1 MNNCGEFLFVKNNK
15 ECYNIEYFPMFAAI
29 ICIWIII
36 ILNAGKLWIYETI
49 IKGDINDF
57 T

>member
-1 MNNCGEFLFVKNNK
+1 MNYCGEFLFVKNNK